1 MDATNIA
8 ILIGGIAQPYVQEI
22 ILRNRFTGRAS
33 LLVTAVIAMSVAA
46 VAIWVVGGF
55 AGILIPHFTL
65 ADPSP
70 LLQYLWPKFTEVFT
84 LSQLVF
90 HGTESTNAD
99 PHTVASTT
107 VTPAQP

>member
-8 ILIGGIAQPYVQEI
+8 ILIGGVAQPYVQEI

-33 LLVTAVIAMSVAA
+33 LLVTAIIAMSIAA

-55 AGILIPHFTL
+55 AHTIIPSFSL
-65 ADPSP
+65 SDPSP

-90 HGTESTNAD
+90 HGTESTNID
-99 PHTVASTT
+99 PHAIASTT
-107 VTPAQP
+107 VTPPQP